1 MKRLWP
7 LIALG
12 VGAFVIFALV
22 TLPASIVLSRLG
34 STGVAASGVSGSIWN
49 GKAQVL
55 QVSGAQIGSVEWD
68 LHVLP
73 LFTLHLNA
81 DVKVTRVD
89 GFATTTLSVGPG
101 GKVTLK
107 GLTASLPVSAL
118 NNPQLMGWAGQL
130 NAKFARLTLDKGWPI
145 EIDGTLD
152 AVDVTGPPRRPANV
166 GGYRIIFDPSAS
178 TPEMIQGAIADAG
191 DGPLLI
197 NGTVKLKAADRSY
210 EIDALV
216 GTKPN
221 TPQNLSRALEFLGPP
236 DPQGRRQFSMAGGL

>member
-12 VGAFVIFALV
+12 AGAFVIFALV

-34 STGVAASGVSGSIWN
+34 STGISASGVSGSVWN

-55 QVSGAQIGSVEWD
+55 QVQGMNIGGVEWD

-81 DVKVTRVD
+81 DVKLSRVD
-89 GFATTTLSVGPG
+89 GFATTAVSVGPG

-107 GLTASLPVSAL
+107 QLTASLPLSAI
-118 NNPQLMGWAGQL
+118 NNPQFNGWTGQV
-130 NAKFARLTLDKGWPI
+130 NAKFARLTLDKGWPVDV
-145 EIDGTLD
+145 DGTLD
-152 AVDVTGPPRRPANV
+152 AVDITGPPRKPANV
-166 GGYRIIFDPSAS
+166 GSYRVVFDPAAS
-178 TPEMIQGAIADAG
+178 TPELLQGAVSDAG
-191 DGPLLI
+191 NGPLLI
-197 NGTVKLKAADRSY
+197 NGTIKLKAADRSY

-216 GTKPN
+216 GTKGN
-221 TPQNLSRALEFLGPP
+221 TPQNLARALEFLGPP
-236 DPQGRRQFSMAGGL
+236 DAQGRRQFSMAGAL

>member
-34 STGVAASGVSGSIWN
+34 SAGIHASGVSGSIWN

-55 QVSGAQIGSVEWD
+55 QVQGMNVGSVEWD

-81 DVKVTRVD
+81 DVKVSRVD
-89 GFATTTLSVGPG
+89 GFAATALSVGPG

-107 GLTASLPVSAL
+107 GLTASLPLSAI
-118 NNPQLMGWAGQL
+118 NNPQFNGWTGQL
-130 NAKFARLTLDKGWPI
+130 NARFARLTLDKGWPT
-145 EIDGTLD
+145 EVDGSLD
-152 AVDVTGPPRRPANV
+152 VADVTGPPRKPANV
-166 GGYRIIFDPSAS
+166 GSYRVVFDPAAS
-178 TPEMIQGAIADAG
+178 TAELLQGAVSDAG
-191 DGPLLI
+191 NGPLQI
-197 NGTVKLKAADRSY
+197 NGTIKLKADRSY

-216 GTKPN
+216 AAKGN
-221 TPQNLSRALEFLGPP
+221 TPQNLARALEFLGPP
-236 DPQGRRQFSMAGGL
+236 DAQGRRQFSMAGAL